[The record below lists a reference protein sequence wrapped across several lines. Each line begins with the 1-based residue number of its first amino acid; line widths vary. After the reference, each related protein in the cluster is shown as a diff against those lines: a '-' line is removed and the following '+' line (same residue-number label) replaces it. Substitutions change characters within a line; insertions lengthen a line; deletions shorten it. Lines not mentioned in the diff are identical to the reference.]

1 MIRIVQQRA
10 KCIGCNACVEA
21 AKNRWR
27 VSKKDGKCTLI
38 GGVDK
43 KGFYSVLVEEEEMEA
58 NISAAKNCPVN
69 IIKIIVLKIQKD
81 F

>member
-21 AKNRWR
+21 AYYRWR
-27 VSKKDGKCTLI
+27 ISRKDGKCTLI

-43 KGFYSVLVEEEEMEA
+43 KGFYTILVGDDEYEA
-58 NISAAKNCPVN
+58 NLVAAGHCPVN
-69 IIKIIVLKIQKD
+69 IIKVEKVKT
-81 F
+81 